1 MNELHFP
8 LLEIAILAPLVGA
21 LLTHRAAP
29 DRARRVA
36 LVGSA
41 VALACGL
48 AAWFDLASVR
58 AFEAHDRWTLLSWLP
73 GGDPFSIDELS
84 APLIPLA
91 AVQFVLVILATLRTK
106 AARFSLTG
114 ILISE
119 ALTIAT
125 LATRSPWTL
134 AILMALAAVPPAL
147 ELIRR
152 GQTPRVF
159 LFHMGLFV
167 GLLLGGLALRAYSP
181 VGSVGRAIGEAAVA
195 IAILIRCGAVPLHC
209 WVPDL
214 FQRASFGA
222 ALLYMTPMLGP
233 YAALRLILP
242 ESPDWTLR
250 LVAAVSLLTAV
261 YAAGMSLVERDA
273 RRFYAY
279 LFLSQASLVLL
290 GLELAT
296 LLGLTGALCVWLSVG
311 LAMTGLG
318 LTLRCVEGRVGRLS
332 LDRYNGLYEAAP
344 ALAGLFLLTGLA
356 SIGFPGT
363 IGFIALEILIEGAV
377 HSAPVL
383 GVLVLATTALNGL
396 AVMAAYFRVFTG
408 STHTGTIDLRARPAE
423 WVAILTLSLLI
434 LGGGILPQPG
444 VASREHAAAALLGH
458 RNRERLSPEEAA
470 STSADLPFRSVIHD
484 PLK

>member
-21 LLTHRAAP
+21 LLTHRTES
-29 DRARRVA
+29 DRARRIA
-36 LVGSA
+36 LVASA
-41 VALACGL
+41 VALTCGL
-48 AAWFDLASVR
+48 AAWFDLAAVHT
-58 AFEAHDRWTLLSWLP
+58 FEAHDRWTLLGWLP

-84 APLIPLA
+84 APLLPLA
-91 AVQFVLVILATLRTK
+91 ALQFLLVILATLRTK

-114 ILISE
+114 TLVSE
-119 ALTIAT
+119 ALTLAT
-125 LATRSPWTL
+125 LATRSPWVL
-134 AILMALAAVPPAL
+134 ALLLGLAVVPPTL
-147 ELIRR
+147 ELFRR
-152 GQTPRVF
+152 GQNPRVF
-159 LFHMGLFV
+159 LTHMGLFLA
-167 GLLLGGLALRAYSP
+167 LLVGGLALRASFP
-181 VGSVGRAIGEAAVA
+181 AGSVGKALGEAAVA
-195 IAILIRCGAVPLHC
+195 IAILIRCGAFPLHC

-222 ALLYMTPMLGP
+222 SLLYMTPMVGP

-242 ESPDWTLR
+242 DSPDWTLR
-250 LVAAVSLLTAV
+250 LVAAAALLTAI

-332 LDRYNGLYEAAP
+332 LDRYNGIYEAAP

-377 HSAPVL
+377 HSAPVI

-396 AVMAAYFRVFTG
+396 AVMMAYFRVFTG
-408 STHTGTIDLRARPAE
+408 STHSGTIDLRARPSE
-423 WVAILTLSLLI
+423 WVAILMLSLLI
-434 LGGGILPQPG
+434 LGGGLLPQPG
-444 VASREHAAAALLGH
+444 VASREHAAAALLEH
-458 RNRERLSPEEAA
+458 RSEAKSRFLEA
-470 STSADLPFRSVIHD
+470 VPTRNVIHET
-484 PLK
+484 LR